1 MVTSISAA
9 GGGDLTVVDDEER
22 DQSALEWLLTSDEP
36 AIRARAIREL
46 VGSAGP
52 DIASQPVPGTKVAA
66 LLDGL
71 GPDGAPGSGWAG
83 PQWRLIALID
93 LGAETDDPRF
103 QAAAEWVVDQA
114 LKRPQHPGHP
124 TVIDGLHRLCANVE
138 GTALTVGSR
147 AGLAGRDDRLR
158 RLADALIA
166 WQWPD
171 GGRNCHRN
179 ATGRRSSFHESLATA
194 NGLREYF
201 LATGDQRAADA
212 AKRTAE
218 LFLQHRLIYSLGTG
232 APSRR
237 QPHPP
242 STGQVIN
249 QRWQKLGYP
258 SYWHYDVLA
267 ALVFLTNIGMVNDPR
282 ARDGLDLL
290 NERRR
295 PDGRWAADRQWWT
308 PPGTGSAGQHEV
320 VNWGAAGQPNE
331 MVTFHALRI
340 RRATTRSD

>member
-1 MVTSISAA
+1 MVTKVSAA
-9 GGGDLTVVDDEER
+9 GGGDLTADDHAR
-22 DQSALEWLLTSDEP
+22 DRSALDWLLASDEA
-36 AIRARAIREL
+36 AIRSRTIRDL
-46 VGSAGP
+46 VGSDVPDVAREPGP
-52 DIASQPVPGTKVAA
+52 GAKAAA

-83 PQWRLIALID
+83 PQWRLLALID

-103 QAAAEWVVDQA
+103 QAAARWVVDQA
-114 LKRPQHPGHP
+114 LKRPQHRGHP

-147 AGLAGRDDRLR
+147 AGMATRDDRLR

-171 GGRNCHRN
+171 GGWNCHRN

-194 NGLREYF
+194 NGLHEYF

-218 LFLQHRLIYSLGTG
+218 LFLQHRLIYSLGNG

-242 STGQVIN
+242 STGQIIN
-249 QRWQKLGYP
+249 PRWQKLGYP

-282 ARDGLDLL
+282 TRDGLDLL
-290 NERRR
+290 DERRR

-308 PPGTGSAGQHEV
+308 PPGTGSPGQHEV
-320 VNWGAAGQPNE
+320 VNWGAAGKPNE
-331 MVTFHALRI
+331 MITFHALRI
-340 RRATTRSD
+340 RRAATRSD